1 MDLLEEIT
9 MKLLKENEQ
18 IEEGKHVKLQEA
30 TVKDMY
36 NQLDDTKGVDSVE
49 GIIDD
54 ILVVTDPE
62 VTSEEYD
69 EVIERAQEIIED
81 TPEGEIPFDEEYIGQ
96 YLLTCPICG
105 TTFVSEEMLEPGA
118 TCPACMEVP
127 EGFTVKGQ
135 IQTEEDVAVDNGL
148 KVDDD
153 QATEEE
159 TTIEDT
165 TDENN
170 EQDSTDEEEPEKQ
183 TASKEIPQGNKL
195 QETKL
200 TEDKSDKVFT
210 DFRFV
215 NGYPQLDKFKDEALE
230 YQDLSELYSF
240 KTNRSG
246 GTYSEDDTE
255 QKLKDLRIKL
265 TKEIYD
271 YLVDNNT
278 YIVTFDDSRQQLII
292 GKSKQDVDTLV
303 NDYKINDAKDWD
315 GYGVNSVDLFKD
327 WFDRYDYVNIDR
339 NPYRINVNVNV
350 KMESKSIKTE
360 DTYEEGIFYE
370 IEEALRDAGLNPVRF
385 TEDGVMTNN
394 LGWTVTGEDGTQQ
407 QITCDGSYLT
417 ESKKQEDYWQDV
429 KDGVCSNCH
438 KKLDPDDTYIID
450 GRQVCGSCKT
460 DIEQDKLDNED
471 TEPEKRIDDFNDYYE
486 SKDVKT
492 EDSDNDRLPV
502 EGDGIEVIVTENSVG
517 YLLRGLIID
526 HNNKQFQ
533 YVQGPSLPLGKY
545 RRVSKNTMRSTIE
558 QLQNEE
564 YTEYKGK
571 DSIPLEENVQVA
583 KFERYQVRKFVEDNN
598 TKYGIY
604 DLVERKFIQ
613 TDESIQKINE
623 EYTKYKS
630 E

>member
-1 MDLLEEIT
+1 MLSLEDAT
-9 MKLLKENEQ
+9 LKM
-18 IEEGKHVKLQEA
+18 LQEDLQEETDKEIVDKPQSVGA
-30 TVKDMY
+30 TMKDMY
-36 NQLDDTKGVDSVE
+36 NQLDQTEGITNVE
-49 GIIDD
+49 GLVDD

-69 EVIERAQEIIED
+69 EVIERAQEIVED
-81 TPEGEIPFDEEYIGQ
+81 TPEGNVPFDEEYVGQ

-105 TTFVSEEMLEPGA
+105 TTFVSQQMLEPGA

-127 EGFTVKGQ
+127 ESFVVKGK
-135 IQTEEDVAVDNGL
+135 IDTDENVAIDNGL
-148 KVDDD
+148 QVDEEQKEETEAVPDTTSIED
-153 QATEEE
+153 VEEPVEEE
-159 TTIEDT
+159 DM
-165 TDENN
+165 
-170 EQDSTDEEEPEKQ
+170 EKQ
-183 TASKEIPQGNKL
+183 TASKEIPEGNKL

-215 NGYPQLDKFKDEALE
+215 NGYPQLDKFKDEASE

-292 GKSKQDVDTLV
+292 GKSKQDVDILV
-303 NDYKINDAKDWD
+303 NDYTIDDAKDWD

-339 NPYRINVNVNV
+339 NPYRINVNV

-370 IEEALRDAGLNPVRF
+370 IEAALAEAGLNPVRF
-385 TEDGVMTNN
+385 SESGVMTNN
-394 LGWTVTGEDGTQQ
+394 LGWTVTGEDGTEQ

-417 ESKKQEDYWQDV
+417 ESKDLKTEESTEEVETEETQNIV
-429 KDGVCSNCH
+429 SKDQLPTSG
-438 KKLDPDDTYIID
+438 K
-450 GRQVCGSCKT
+450 
-460 DIEQDKLDNED
+460 DIEVL
-471 TEPEKRIDDFNDYYE
+471 
-486 SKDVKT
+486 
-492 EDSDNDRLPV
+492 
-502 EGDGIEVIVTENSVG
+502 VTENSVG

-526 HNNKQFQ
+526 HKNKQFQ
-533 YVQGPSLPLGKY
+533 YVLGQSLPLGKY
-545 RRVSKNTMRSTIE
+545 KRVSKNTIRNTIND
-558 QLQNEE
+558 LQNEE
-564 YTEYKGK
+564 YKEYKGK
-571 DSIPLEENVQVA
+571 DSIELEESVEYA
-583 KFERYQVRKFVEDNN
+583 KFVKF
-598 TKYGIY
+598 KK
-604 DLVERKFIQ
+604 LV
-613 TDESIQKINE
+613 
-623 EYTKYKS
+623 
-630 E
+630 

>member
-215 NGYPQLDKFKDEALE
+215 NGYPQLDKFKDEASE

-303 NDYKINDAKDWD
+303 NDYKINDAKDWN

-417 ESKKQEDYWQDV
+417 ESKD
-429 KDGVCSNCH
+429 
-438 KKLDPDDTYIID
+438 L
-450 GRQVCGSCKT
+450 
-460 DIEQDKLDNED
+460 
-471 TEPEKRIDDFNDYYE
+471 
-486 SKDVKT
+486 KT
-492 EDSDNDRLPV
+492 EESEEEVETQNTTNADRLPV

-533 YVQGPSLPLGKY
+533 YVKGPSLPLGKY

-558 QLQNEE
+558 QLQSEE

-571 DSIPLEENVQVA
+571 DSISLEENVPIA

>member
-148 KVDDD
+148 KVDGD

-183 TASKEIPQGNKL
+183 IASKEIPQGNKL

-339 NPYRINVNVNV
+339 NPYRINMNV

-417 ESKKQEDYWQDV
+417 ESKD
-429 KDGVCSNCH
+429 
-438 KKLDPDDTYIID
+438 L
-450 GRQVCGSCKT
+450 
-460 DIEQDKLDNED
+460 
-471 TEPEKRIDDFNDYYE
+471 
-486 SKDVKT
+486 KT
-492 EDSDNDRLPV
+492 EESEEEVETQETQNTTNADRLPV

-533 YVQGPSLPLGKY
+533 YVQGQTLPLGKY
-545 RRVSKNTMRSTIE
+545 RRVSKNTMRNTIE
-558 QLQNEE
+558 QLQNED

-571 DSIPLEENVQVA
+571 DSISLEENVPVA
-583 KFERYQVRKFVEDNN
+583 KFERYQVRKFVKDNN

-604 DLVERKFIQ
+604 DLVEKKFIQ

>member
-18 IEEGKHVKLQEA
+18 IEEGKYVKLQEA

-165 TDENN
+165 ADKNN

-195 QETKL
+195 QETK
-200 TEDKSDKVFT
+200 EE
-210 DFRFV
+210 
-215 NGYPQLDKFKDEALE
+215 G
-230 YQDLSELYSF
+230 
-240 KTNRSG
+240 KT
-246 GTYSEDDTE
+246 
-255 QKLKDLRIKL
+255 
-265 TKEIYD
+265 
-271 YLVDNNT
+271 
-278 YIVTFDDSRQQLII
+278 
-292 GKSKQDVDTLV
+292 
-303 NDYKINDAKDWD
+303 
-315 GYGVNSVDLFKD
+315 
-327 WFDRYDYVNIDR
+327 
-339 NPYRINVNVNV
+339 
-350 KMESKSIKTE
+350 IKTE

-385 TEDGVMTNN
+385 SESGVMTNN
-394 LGWTVTGEDGTQQ
+394 LGWTVTGEDGTEQ
-407 QITCDGSYLT
+407 QITCDGSYLA
-417 ESKKQEDYWQDV
+417 EN
-429 KDGVCSNCH
+429 KD
-438 KKLDPDDTYIID
+438 L
-450 GRQVCGSCKT
+450 
-460 DIEQDKLDNED
+460 
-471 TEPEKRIDDFNDYYE
+471 
-486 SKDVKT
+486 KT
-492 EDSDNDRLPV
+492 EECEEEVETEETQNTTNEDRLPV

-533 YVQGPSLPLGKY
+533 YVKGPSLPLGKY

-571 DSIPLEENVQVA
+571 DSISLEENVPVA

>member
-1 MDLLEEIT
+1 MDLEEIT
-9 MKLLKENEQ
+9 MNLLKEDEQ
-18 IEEGKHVKLQEA
+18 IKEGKYVRLQEA

-69 EVIERAQEIIED
+69 EVIERAQELIED

-159 TTIEDT
+159 TTIGDT
-165 TDENN
+165 TDKNN
-170 EQDSTDEEEPEKQ
+170 EQDSTDEEQEDETDETEKQ
-183 TASKEIPQGNKL
+183 VASKEVPQGNKL

-215 NGYPQLDKFKDEALE
+215 NGYPQLDKFKDEASE
-230 YQDLSELYSF
+230 YQNLSELYSF

-303 NDYKINDAKDWD
+303 NDYKINNAKDWD

-339 NPYRINVNVNV
+339 NPYRINVNV

-394 LGWTVTGEDGTQQ
+394 LGWTVTGEDGTEQ

-417 ESKKQEDYWQDV
+417 ESKD
-429 KDGVCSNCH
+429 
-438 KKLDPDDTYIID
+438 L
-450 GRQVCGSCKT
+450 
-460 DIEQDKLDNED
+460 
-471 TEPEKRIDDFNDYYE
+471 
-486 SKDVKT
+486 KT
-492 EDSDNDRLPV
+492 EESEEEVETEETQNTTNEDRLPV

-517 YLLRGLIID
+517 YVLRGLIID
-526 HNNKQFQ
+526 KNNKQFQ
-533 YVQGPSLPLGKY
+533 YVQGQALPLGKY

-571 DSIPLEENVQVA
+571 DSISLEESVPVA

-613 TDESIQKINE
+613 TDECIQKINE

>member
-18 IEEGKHVKLQEA
+18 IEEGKYVKLQEA

-165 TDENN
+165 ADKNN

-183 TASKEIPQGNKL
+183 TASKEISQGNKL
-195 QETKL
+195 QETK
-200 TEDKSDKVFT
+200 EE
-210 DFRFV
+210 
-215 NGYPQLDKFKDEALE
+215 G
-230 YQDLSELYSF
+230 
-240 KTNRSG
+240 KT
-246 GTYSEDDTE
+246 
-255 QKLKDLRIKL
+255 
-265 TKEIYD
+265 
-271 YLVDNNT
+271 
-278 YIVTFDDSRQQLII
+278 
-292 GKSKQDVDTLV
+292 
-303 NDYKINDAKDWD
+303 
-315 GYGVNSVDLFKD
+315 
-327 WFDRYDYVNIDR
+327 
-339 NPYRINVNVNV
+339 
-350 KMESKSIKTE
+350 IKTE

-385 TEDGVMTNN
+385 SESGVMTNN
-394 LGWTVTGEDGTQQ
+394 LGWTVTGEDGTEQ
-407 QITCDGSYLT
+407 QITCDGSYLA
-417 ESKKQEDYWQDV
+417 EN
-429 KDGVCSNCH
+429 KD
-438 KKLDPDDTYIID
+438 L
-450 GRQVCGSCKT
+450 
-460 DIEQDKLDNED
+460 
-471 TEPEKRIDDFNDYYE
+471 
-486 SKDVKT
+486 KT
-492 EDSDNDRLPV
+492 EECEEEVETEETQNTTNEDRLPV

-533 YVQGPSLPLGKY
+533 YVKGPSLLLGKY

-571 DSIPLEENVQVA
+571 DSISLEENVPVA

>member
-1 MDLLEEIT
+1 MLSLEDAT
-9 MKLLKENEQ
+9 LKM
-18 IEEGKHVKLQEA
+18 LQEDLQEETDKEIVDKPQSVGA
-30 TVKDMY
+30 TMKDMY
-36 NQLDDTKGVDSVE
+36 NQLDQTEGITNVE
-49 GIIDD
+49 GLVDD

-69 EVIERAQEIIED
+69 EVIERAQEIVED
-81 TPEGEIPFDEEYIGQ
+81 TPEGNVPFDEEYVGQ

-105 TTFVSEEMLEPGA
+105 TTFVSQQMLEPGA

-127 EGFTVKGQ
+127 ESFVVKGK
-135 IQTEEDVAVDNGL
+135 IDTDENVAIDNGL
-148 KVDDD
+148 QVDEEQKEETEAVPDTTSIED
-153 QATEEE
+153 VEEPVEEE
-159 TTIEDT
+159 DM
-165 TDENN
+165 
-170 EQDSTDEEEPEKQ
+170 EKQ
-183 TASKEIPQGNKL
+183 TASKEIPEGNKL

-215 NGYPQLDKFKDEALE
+215 NGYPQLDKFKDEASE

-292 GKSKQDVDTLV
+292 GKSKQDVDILV
-303 NDYKINDAKDWD
+303 NDYTIDDAKDWD

-339 NPYRINVNVNV
+339 NPYRINVNV

-407 QITCDGSYLT
+407 QITCDGSYLS

-438 KKLDPDDTYIID
+438 KALDSNDTYIID

-460 DIEQDKLDNED
+460 NIEQDKLDNED
-471 TEPEKRIDDFNDYYE
+471 TEPEKRMDDFNDYYE

-492 EDSDNDRLPV
+492 EDTDGDRLPV

-526 HNNKQFQ
+526 HKNKQFQ
-533 YVQGPSLPLGKY
+533 YVLGQSLPLGKY
-545 RRVSKNTMRSTIE
+545 KRVSKNTIRNTIND
-558 QLQNEE
+558 LQNEE
-564 YTEYKGK
+564 YKEYKGK
-571 DSIPLEENVQVA
+571 DSIELEESVEYA
-583 KFERYQVRKFVEDNN
+583 KFAKF
-598 TKYGIY
+598 KK
-604 DLVERKFIQ
+604 LV
-613 TDESIQKINE
+613 
-623 EYTKYKS
+623 
-630 E
+630 

>member
-18 IEEGKHVKLQEA
+18 IEEGKYVKLQEA

-153 QATEEE
+153 QATEDE

-165 TDENN
+165 VDKNN

-183 TASKEIPQGNKL
+183 IASKEIPQGNKL

-215 NGYPQLDKFKDEALE
+215 NSYPQLDKFKDEALE

-370 IEEALRDAGLNPVRF
+370 IEEALRDAELNPVRF

-417 ESKKQEDYWQDV
+417 ESKD
-429 KDGVCSNCH
+429 
-438 KKLDPDDTYIID
+438 L
-450 GRQVCGSCKT
+450 
-460 DIEQDKLDNED
+460 
-471 TEPEKRIDDFNDYYE
+471 
-486 SKDVKT
+486 KT
-492 EDSDNDRLPV
+492 EESEEEVETQETQNTTNADRLPV

-533 YVQGPSLPLGKY
+533 YVKGPSLPLGKY

-571 DSIPLEENVQVA
+571 DSISLEESVPVA

>member
-18 IEEGKHVKLQEA
+18 IEEGKYVKLQEA

-165 TDENN
+165 ADKNN

-183 TASKEIPQGNKL
+183 TASKEISQGNKL
-195 QETKL
+195 QETK
-200 TEDKSDKVFT
+200 EE
-210 DFRFV
+210 
-215 NGYPQLDKFKDEALE
+215 G
-230 YQDLSELYSF
+230 
-240 KTNRSG
+240 KT
-246 GTYSEDDTE
+246 
-255 QKLKDLRIKL
+255 
-265 TKEIYD
+265 
-271 YLVDNNT
+271 
-278 YIVTFDDSRQQLII
+278 
-292 GKSKQDVDTLV
+292 
-303 NDYKINDAKDWD
+303 
-315 GYGVNSVDLFKD
+315 
-327 WFDRYDYVNIDR
+327 
-339 NPYRINVNVNV
+339 
-350 KMESKSIKTE
+350 IKTE

-385 TEDGVMTNN
+385 SESGVMTNN
-394 LGWTVTGEDGTQQ
+394 LGWTVTGEDGTEQ

-417 ESKKQEDYWQDV
+417 ESKD
-429 KDGVCSNCH
+429 
-438 KKLDPDDTYIID
+438 L
-450 GRQVCGSCKT
+450 
-460 DIEQDKLDNED
+460 
-471 TEPEKRIDDFNDYYE
+471 
-486 SKDVKT
+486 KT
-492 EDSDNDRLPV
+492 EESEEEVETEETQNTTNEDRLPV
-502 EGDGIEVIVTENSVG
+502 EGDNIEVIVTENSVG

-533 YVQGPSLPLGKY
+533 YVKGPSLPLGKY

-571 DSIPLEENVQVA
+571 DSISLEESVPVA

-604 DLVERKFIQ
+604 DLVEGKFIQ